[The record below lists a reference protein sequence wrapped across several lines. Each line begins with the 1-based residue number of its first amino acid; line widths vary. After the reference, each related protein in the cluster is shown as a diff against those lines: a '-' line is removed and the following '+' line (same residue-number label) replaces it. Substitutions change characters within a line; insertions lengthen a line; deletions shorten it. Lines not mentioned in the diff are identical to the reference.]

1 MSGIPLG
8 RHRKIIQ
15 AVRDHGSVTIE
26 QLMALTGVSHMTIHR
41 DLHALAAQGLLRKTH
56 GGATSLIEVLPGDAS
71 PGAESS
77 ACAMCGQAISPRVG
91 FTVRLTSGQ
100 SIATCCAHCGL
111 SGMQHTPMDD
121 VRAILTRDFLYQQT
135 LDARDAW
142 FVIDSQVALCC
153 RPGVLCFAT
162 RDDATRFQAGFGGS
176 VHAFADAMRRL
187 TTGHARR
194 HAHSG

>member
-1 MSGIPLG
+1 MSGIPLH

-41 DLHALAAQGLLRKTH
+41 DLHALAAQGILRKTH
-56 GGATSLIEVLPGDAS
+56 GGATSLSEAVPADAS
-71 PGAESS
+71 LAGESS
-77 ACAMCGQAISPRVG
+77 ACTMCGQVISPRVG

-111 SGMQHTPMDD
+111 SGMQQANMDE

-162 RDDATRFQAGFGGS
+162 RDDARRFQAGFGGS
-176 VHAFADAMRRL
+176 IFSFGDAMRRL
-187 TTGHARR
+187 SFGHAQH